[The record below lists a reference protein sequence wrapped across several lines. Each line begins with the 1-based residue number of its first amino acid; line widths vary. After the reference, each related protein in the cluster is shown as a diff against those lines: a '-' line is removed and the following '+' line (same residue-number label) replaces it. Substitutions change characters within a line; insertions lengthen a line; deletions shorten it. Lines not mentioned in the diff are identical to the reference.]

1 MKPEEFEV
9 YVIPPNF
16 MEGGTLF
23 GGLLKTRNTVEA
35 VILGLAV
42 GVPVLHL
49 PFSLTVRVVILCLT
63 ALPLV
68 LLALIGVSGM
78 RLSAFI
84 RLFFCFLHNRRILS
98 RDGTQGGKNGKT
110 LLPSWAQQ
118 RKSDCEAEDPPLPK
132 SRSRFSVDLKQRSVT
147 QFKTFLQEE
156 ETVQPLNALADY
168 GIAGHNYVKLRDIG
182 KAVGFNVF
190 WDADSGCVQ
199 IETDAPYTGEAPSA
213 EAVPPAAAPSD
224 VDAAK
229 QDIVARTNALRAER
243 GIAALAADDQLMR
256 AAQVRADEMAATG
269 NYSHTRPDGRKYYTV
284 TDCRQVGENIHQI
297 PLLYLAQQK
306 TALAETLVYSW
317 SKSAGHMENMT
328 DESYAAIGVGLARG
342 TDANGLECWYCV
354 QLFLR
359 SGYSISAVDKPATK

>member
-23 GGLLKTRNTVEA
+23 GGLLKTRNTIEA

-42 GVPVLHL
+42 GVPVLRL

-78 RLSAFI
+78 SLSAFI

-98 RDGTQGGKNGKT
+98 RDGTQDGKNKKT

-118 RKSDCEAEDPPLPK
+118 RKSDCEAEDLPLPK

-168 GIAGHNYVKLRDIG
+168 IPIEKIEHGVIYTRDH
-182 KAVGFNVF
+182 
-190 WDADSGCVQ
+190 
-199 IETDAPYTGEAPSA
+199 
-213 EAVPPAAAPSD
+213 
-224 VDAAK
+224 
-229 QDIVARTNALRAER
+229 R
-243 GIAALAADDQLMR
+243 
-256 AAQVRADEMAATG
+256 
-269 NYSHTRPDGRKYYTV
+269 
-284 TDCRQVGENIHQI
+284 
-297 PLLYLAQQK
+297 
-306 TALAETLVYSW
+306 
-317 SKSAGHMENMT
+317 
-328 DESYAAIGVGLARG
+328 
-342 TDANGLECWYCV
+342 
-354 QLFLR
+354 
-359 SGYSISAVDKPATK
+359 

>member
-23 GGLLKTRNTVEA
+23 GGLLKTRNTIEA

-78 RLSAFI
+78 SLSAFI

-118 RKSDCEAEDPPLPK
+118 KKSDCEAEDPPLPK

-168 GIAGHNYVKLRDIG
+168 IPITALPAIRTAHLTFFPRC
-182 KAVGFNVF
+182 FF
-190 WDADSGCVQ
+190 
-199 IETDAPYTGEAPSA
+199 PSCLSA
-213 EAVPPAAAPSD
+213 WFAM
-224 VDAAK
+224 
-229 QDIVARTNALRAER
+229 RTN
-243 GIAALAADDQLMR
+243 IAP
-256 AAQVRADEMAATG
+256 V
-269 NYSHTRPDGRKYYTV
+269 GRF
-284 TDCRQVGENIHQI
+284 RF
-297 PLLYLAQQK
+297 LFMYL
-306 TALAETLVYSW
+306 V
-317 SKSAGHMENMT
+317 KS
-328 DESYAAIGVGLARG
+328 
-342 TDANGLECWYCV
+342 CV
-354 QLFLR
+354 P
-359 SGYSISAVDKPATK
+359 VE